1 MIMMMMMIMVIK
13 IRDDVS
19 VLKNQNSVA
28 NYI

>member
-1 MIMMMMMIMVIK
+1 MMMMMMIMVIK